1 MICLV
6 DGLNILKKN
15 CEMTMEIL
23 DTVAHLFSSDLEAGP
38 VNGRNSAIE
47 RFLANGGDER
57 LTQLQAHPNME
68 VYLK

>member
-1 MICLV
+1 
-6 DGLNILKKN
+6 
-15 CEMTMEIL
+15 MTMEIL

-47 RFLANGGDER
+47 RFLANGGDEW
-57 LTQLQAHPNME
+57 LTQLQAHSNMG